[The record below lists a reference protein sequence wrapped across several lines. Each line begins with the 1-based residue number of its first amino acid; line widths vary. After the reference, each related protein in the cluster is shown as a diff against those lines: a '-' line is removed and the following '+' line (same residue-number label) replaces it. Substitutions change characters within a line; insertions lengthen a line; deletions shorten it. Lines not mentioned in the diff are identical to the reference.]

1 MSDGYSFLFG
11 PVRSRRL
18 GRSLGIDLVPLK
30 VCTYDCPYCQVGV
43 TTDKT
48 LARREYVPVS
58 AVLSEFDHWLAH
70 DGKADCVTLAGG
82 GEPTLH
88 SRFGEVIEAVGARS
102 GLRRILLSNGSLFF
116 LPEVRASAAK
126 AEVVKATLS
135 AWDTASYQAA
145 HHPHPELGFDG
156 FVAGLKAMRTGF
168 RGEYWLEVFVIPGV
182 NDLPEQ
188 VERIAR
194 LAREIAPDRIHLNTA
209 VRPARDG
216 VTQAVSALK
225 LEALAGLFSPVAEV
239 VVSNA
244 SVPEMVS
251 TSSGWTATSGRGQ
264 TPPGGRRPPDGCLD
278 NENVSAAALAERI
291 MALIHRHPCTVA
303 DMAVTVGMPPAALEK
318 PLADLVAAGALRR
331 ESRGGAVFY
340 VTIPAAG

>member
-48 LARREYVPVS
+48 LVRREYVPVQ

-116 LPEVRASAAK
+116 LPEVRAAAAK
-126 AEVVKATLS
+126 ADVVKATLS
-135 AWDTASYQAA
+135 AWDAASYQSA
-145 HHPHPELGFDG
+145 HHPHPSLGFDA
-156 FVAGLKAMRTGF
+156 FVAGLKAMRAGF

-182 NDLPEQ
+182 NDSPEQ
-188 VERIAR
+188 VGRIAR
-194 LAREIAPDRIHLNTA
+194 IAREIAPDRIHLNTA

-216 VTQAVSALK
+216 VTQPVPASALK
-225 LEALAGLFSPVAEV
+225 SLAGLFSPVAEV
-239 VVSNA
+239 VGVA
-244 SVPEMVS
+244 
-251 TSSGWTATSGRGQ
+251 
-264 TPPGGRRPPDGCLD
+264 PGK
-278 NENVSAAALAERI
+278 AADEAAGIPAAVLADRI

-303 DMAVTVGMPPAALEK
+303 DMAVTVGTTAEALEK

-331 ESRGGAVFY
+331 ERRGDAVFY
-340 VTIPAAG
+340 VAIPAAG

>member
-48 LARREYVPVS
+48 LTRREYVPVS
-58 AVLSEFDHWLAH
+58 AVLSEFEHWLAH

-88 SRFGEVIEAVGARS
+88 SRFGEVIEAIGAQS

-126 AEVVKATLS
+126 ADVVKATLS
-135 AWDTASYQAA
+135 AWDTVSYQAA
-145 HHPHPELGFDG
+145 HHPHPELGFDA
-156 FVAGLKAMRTGF
+156 FVAGLQAMRTGF
-168 RGEYWLEVFVIPGV
+168 RGEYWLEVFVIPGI

-188 VERIAR
+188 ISRISR
-194 LAREIAPDRIHLNTA
+194 IAREIAPDRIHLNTA

-216 VTQAVSALK
+216 VMQPVSALK
-225 LEALAGLFSPVAEV
+225 LEMLAGLFSPVAEV
-239 VVSNA
+239 VGVA
-244 SVPEMVS
+244 P
-251 TSSGWTATSGRGQ
+251 AK
-264 TPPGGRRPPDGCLD
+264 
-278 NENVSAAALAERI
+278 AAAVMAGVPVEALSDRI

-303 DMAVTVGMPPAALEK
+303 DMAVTVGMPPEALEK
-318 PLADLVAAGALRR
+318 PLADLVAIGALRR
-331 ESRGGAVFY
+331 EPRGGAVFY